1 MMDLHDARVDAENLD
16 LENMDIGSCRLK
28 IIELLRESD
37 RRNEALA
44 QIQNRIQVCNNEL
57 AARREQVFD
66 LEREV
71 DSQREKNF
79 IAQDDYQ
86 TAMSS
91 ALVVQQDHSKDQ
103 SVRDHLEGVLR
114 KAAPKK
120 TKD

>member
-57 AARREQVFD
+57 AARREQV
-66 LEREV
+66 EEIK
-71 DSQREKNF
+71 KNTLRRLARIEF
-79 IAQDDYQ
+79 LVRVH
-86 TAMSS
+86 TR
-91 ALVVQQDHSKDQ
+91 ALGRCALQK
-103 SVRDHLEGVLR
+103 
-114 KAAPKK
+114 
-120 TKD
+120 